1 MSPTEGAGSIIGAEK
16 GAGVRILEAK
26 ILKRCNKDSLITS
39 NAAGK
44 YPLGFPTRKLLEKPR
59 GKASSGGWWE
69 PSQAQGSSRSM
80 TLEGLET
87 GTNTHNQ
94 NENCLSKNACVSGVW
109 ALQINMESTL

>member
-26 ILKRCNKDSLITS
+26 IVKRCNKDSLITS

-69 PSQAQGSSRSM
+69 PSRAQGSSRSM

-87 GTNTHNQ
+87 GTEKTPITKMKTAFPRTPASQMHGL
-94 NENCLSKNACVSGVW
+94 CK
-109 ALQINMESTL
+109 